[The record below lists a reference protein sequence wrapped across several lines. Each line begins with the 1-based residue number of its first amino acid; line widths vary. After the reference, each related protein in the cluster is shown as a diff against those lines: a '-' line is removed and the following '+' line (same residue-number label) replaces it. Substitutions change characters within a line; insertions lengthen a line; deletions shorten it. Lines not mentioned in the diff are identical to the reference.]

1 MKKLLL
7 FVSIIIIPILLLTG
21 CGKEKEEKVELKS
34 IELFDKDYGFK
45 TTFKYDPSL
54 TISDLDIDDENKSR
68 EISFDIKELDI
79 DVEMYYTDSGK
90 KLADSVKEDR
100 SNKKYYKEYKFNGHK
115 AYVYS
120 DYDDQLYL
128 IIELKEDKNG
138 TLYQLFV
145 SLERDDNDEDVIV
158 YNVFTQEALQDFF
171 NSIEFEDN
179 VKE

>member
-1 MKKLLL
+1 MLMLKC
-7 FVSIIIIPILLLTG
+7 IILIL
-21 CGKEKEEKVELKS
+21 V
-34 IELFDKDYGFK
+34 
-45 TTFKYDPSL
+45 
-54 TISDLDIDDENKSR
+54 
-68 EISFDIKELDI
+68 
-79 DVEMYYTDSGK
+79 

-100 SNKKYYKEYKFNGHK
+100 SNKKYYKEYKLNGHK

-171 NSIEFEDN
+171 NSIDFKDN

>member
-1 MKKLLL
+1 MANSKIIEQKAN
-7 FVSIIIIPILLLTG
+7 VVNEIENHIKDANSII
-21 CGKEKEEKVELKS
+21 
-34 IELFDKDYGFK
+34 LFDYRG
-45 TTFKYDPSL
+45 
-54 TISDLDIDDENKSR
+54 ISDNDAKELRRKLR
-68 EISFDIKELDI
+68 EVGADYKVYKNTLMARAFKELDI

-90 KLADSVKEDR
+90 KLADSVKKDR
-100 SNKKYYKEYKFNGHK
+100 ADKKYYKEYKLNGHN

-171 NSIEFEDN
+171 NSIEFKDN

>member
-1 MKKLLL
+1 MKKILL

-21 CGKEKEEKVELKS
+21 CLNDKEEEVELKS
-34 IELFDKDYGFK
+34 IELFDKEYGFK
-45 TTFKYDPSL
+45 TTFKYDSSL
-54 TISDLDIDDENKSR
+54 TVSDIDVDDENKSR
-68 EISFDIKELDI
+68 EISFEIKELDI
-79 DVEMYYTDSGK
+79 DVDMYYTDSSK

-100 SNKKYYKEYKFNGHK
+100 SNKKYYKEYKFNGHN

-179 VKE
+179 I